1 MTSETGAVAPAT
13 DYPATLWAE
22 KPEVP
27 SRLMAVLLILLI
39 KLIMAVPH
47 FIVLI
52 FYQLAAGIMAWI
64 GYWIVLFTGNLPPG
78 FHSFILG
85 YLRWNW
91 RVSAWLVGLVDD
103 YPPFAADANY
113 PADAGCELPAEGN
126 RLLAVARILSVIM
139 AILLI
144 PHTIALLVLGILAF
158 LVLLITPWA
167 VIFTGG
173 YPQFAYEIFTGV
185 ARWQHRVS
193 CFQFG
198 LAEQYPPFRMAD

>member
-1 MTSETGAVAPAT
+1 
-13 DYPATLWAE
+13 
-22 KPEVP
+22 
-27 SRLMAVLLILLI
+27 
-39 KLIMAVPH
+39 MAVPH

-64 GYWIVLFTGNLPPG
+64 GYWIVLFTGNRPPG

-144 PHTIALLVLGILAF
+144 PHTIALLVIGILAF
-158 LVLLITPWA
+158 LVLLITP
-167 VIFTGG
+167 
-173 YPQFAYEIFTGV
+173 
-185 ARWQHRVS
+185 
-193 CFQFG
+193 
-198 LAEQYPPFRMAD
+198 